1 MPCKYDIETPEY
13 MVDLKDKMCIYKVYV
28 DEANLQRAGELLDE
42 RGMNIWARKQ
52 TCPTHDD
59 NQEKKKMKPADL
71 PFERALELIKEGF
84 RLSRKGW
91 NGKRQCIFLMDG
103 YPEGVP
109 ANPALAKRSGIKEGR
124 TVIVDPYIM
133 MKNTRG
139 HIVPWIASQG
149 DLLANDWEI
158 ITIGKII
165 GVDFVGTAAVVVE
178 ANIEDDI
185 AYIKKVKWMEV
196 E

>member
-1 MPCKYDIETPEY
+1 
-13 MVDLKDKMCIYKVYV
+13 
-28 DEANLQRAGELLDE
+28 
-42 RGMNIWARKQ
+42 
-52 TCPTHDD
+52 
-59 NQEKKKMKPADL
+59 
-71 PFERALELIKEGF
+71 
-84 RLSRKGW
+84 
-91 NGKRQCIFLMDG
+91 
-103 YPEGVP
+103 
-109 ANPALAKRSGIKEGR
+109 
-124 TVIVDPYIM
+124 M

-165 GVDFVGTAAVVVE
+165 GVDFAGTAAVVIE